1 MVEHLTGGKTT
12 YIVAVVADFVLSP
25 YHPFTMADVEN
36 GNPSPPANEE
46 EIPAAKPTLPE
57 LFLDLKDIAD
67 LHPESHIDVTS
78 AEHSHGLSSK
88 EAEERLATYGKNV
101 LTPPPKTPEWLLL
114 LRQFKNT
121 FLILLNVSALL
132 SVIAYV
138 VAGDITNLYLG
149 IVLFVVV
156 FLTGYGQ
163 YHEESK
169 AHKIL
174 DSFTQMLATNCEVIR
189 DGSQQSVNVDTLVP
203 GDLVVIKNGN
213 KVPADMVLLLC
224 RSLKTECASLTGES
238 EPISCT
244 DRPSPPDTRIY
255 ECKNMVFNSS
265 SCFDGMA
272 IGLVLRT
279 GDNTAIGT
287 IAKLA
292 SDTKQRES
300 TLQKEVRK
308 FVELIAIIAVSM
320 ATICFVASIFIQ
332 DANTTDEIVTLFING
347 FLIIMVANVPQGL
360 PSTVISLLSLAARNM
375 AQRSVLVKRLDC
387 VETLGSTSIICSD
400 KTGTLTT
407 NVMTVTDIWYNQRLL
422 KRQRWEAKD
431 LYGQEPQALLYRS
444 AILCNRAEPVGPD
457 ELREESE
464 RKREKLRKRISNVS
478 RLSWKGSVQ
487 KSVLNMDNEALLPK
501 FAGNPSDC
509 ALLTYCDQM
518 HSVTGLRQEYP
529 ILFEVP
535 FNSTNKWQLVV
546 VKSKGFP
553 EDPNMSEYEVLMK
566 GAPEVILKRCTSFS
580 SNIQGRAE
588 ITDDFRND
596 FNKRYEEFASQGR
609 RVLALCS
616 TTFLAPSNCEFGEQ
630 EDNPTDPY
638 NFPTAGL
645 NFIGMVAIMDPPR
658 DNVPD
663 AIEKCHRAGVKV
675 FMVTGDHPFTAR
687 AIAKQVGLLK
697 TDNNIE
703 LLENKTSESDWNSC
717 EGAVIH
723 GSRIDALNDDQWV
736 TILSKPGVCFAR
748 TTPAH
753 KLLIVKKCQELQKAI
768 VAVTGDGVNDAPALK
783 QADVG
788 VAMGLNGSAVAQDSA
803 DILLMDD
810 NFASI
815 VDAIEEG
822 RKIFENIKKTIAYT
836 LAHIFPEVISA
847 IINLLGGLP
856 AGLTALQ
863 ILTIDLGTE
872 LGPAISLAYEKP
884 EADLMDRKP
893 RDPLRD
899 RLVSPKLLFYSYIT
913 SGFIISAGCFLS
925 YIYIYQKN
933 GLRIADFSRP
943 GLNSGSFFSL
953 VVDEPVTVER
963 TQRTYTAEEQRT
975 MFSEAATAWYITLTM
990 AQFCHIWV
998 CKTRTMSLFAF
1009 GFDNKLTFYGVA
1021 IGFALAIF
1029 FSYVPGVQSIVGSA
1043 TVGWIPWVCAPI
1055 TGLVLWIYNEGS
1067 KWHFRRASPNDFFVR
1082 WFAW

>member
-1 MVEHLTGGKTT
+1 MT
-12 YIVAVVADFVLSP
+12 
-25 YHPFTMADVEN
+25 DVEN
-36 GNPSPPANEE
+36 GTPTPAGKEE
-46 EIPAAKPTLPE
+46 ESPATTKTLPE
-57 LFLDLKDIAD
+57 LYLELKDIAER
-67 LHPESHIDVTS
+67 HPESHIDLTS
-78 AEHSHGLSSK
+78 VEHSQGLSSK
-88 EAEERLATYGKNV
+88 EVEARLVTYGKNI

-114 LRQFKNT
+114 LRQYKNT
-121 FLILLNVSALL
+121 FLILLNVSGVL
-132 SVIAYV
+132 SVLAYV

-174 DSFTQMLATNCEVIR
+174 DSFTQMLAVTCEVIR

-203 GDLVVIKNGN
+203 GDLVIIKNGN

-244 DRPSPPDTRIY
+244 DHPSPPETSIF

-279 GDNTAIGT
+279 GDLTAIGT

-308 FVELIAIIAVSM
+308 FVEMIAIIAISM
-320 ATICFVASIFIQ
+320 ATICFVASIFVQ
-332 DANTTDEIVTLFING
+332 NANTTDEIVTLFING
-347 FLIIMVANVPQGL
+347 FLIIMLANVPQGL

-444 AILCNRAEPVGPD
+444 AILCNRAEPIGD
-457 ELREESE
+457 EDRREESE
-464 RKREKLRKRISNVS
+464 RRRETMRKRISNVS
-478 RLSWKGSVQ
+478 RLSWKTSVQ
-487 KSVLNMDNEALLPK
+487 KSVLNMDNESAMPK
-501 FAGNPSDC
+501 FSGNPSDC

-535 FNSTNKWQLVV
+535 FNSTNKWQLVI

-553 EDPNMSEYEVLMK
+553 EDPNMTEYEVLMK
-566 GAPEVILKRCTSFS
+566 GAPEVILKRCTTFS
-580 SNIQGRAE
+580 SNIKGRAE
-588 ITDDFRND
+588 ITDAFREE
-596 FNKRYEEFASQGR
+596 FNKRYEDFASQGR
-609 RVLALCS
+609 RVLALC
-616 TTFLAPSNCEFGEQ
+616 TMTFLAPSDCEFGEQ

-638 NFPTAGL
+638 NFPTTGL
-645 NFIGMVAIMDPPR
+645 NFVGMFAIMDPPR

-697 TDNNIE
+697 SDNNIE
-703 LLENKTSESDWNSC
+703 LLENKTSESDWESC
-717 EGAVIH
+717 DGAVIH
-723 GSRIDALNDDQWV
+723 GSRIDALTDDQWS
-736 TILSKPGVCFAR
+736 TILAKPGVCFAR

-913 SGFIISAGCFLS
+913 SGFIISAGCFLA
-925 YIYIYQKN
+925 YIFIYEKN
-933 GLRIADFSRP
+933 GIRISDFNRP
-943 GLNSGSFFSL
+943 GLNSGGYFTL
-953 VVDEPVTVER
+953 VSDESVTVER
-963 TQRTYTAEEQRT
+963 TMRTYTADEQQT

-998 CKTRTMSLFAF
+998 CKTRTMSIFAF

-1021 IGFALAIF
+1021 IGFSLAIF
-1029 FSYVPGVQSIVGSA
+1029 FSYVPGVQGIVGAA

-1055 TGLVLWIYNEGS
+1055 TGLVLWTYNEVS
-1067 KWHFRRASPNDFFVR
+1067 KWYFRRASPDAFFVR